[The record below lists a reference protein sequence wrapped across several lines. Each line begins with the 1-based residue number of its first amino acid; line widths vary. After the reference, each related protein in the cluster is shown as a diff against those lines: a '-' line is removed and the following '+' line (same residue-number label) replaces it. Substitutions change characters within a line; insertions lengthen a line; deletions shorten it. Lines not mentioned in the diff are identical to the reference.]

1 MYGIADTDLCKSL
14 YGEDQ
19 FWYKYWTKF
28 IKNNDD
34 VQSKCLNTLGVSCER
49 ISQSNCI
56 NTANVRSIDRCILIF
71 SDKTYSRTLQ
81 FSYGI

>member
-56 NTANVRSIDRCILIF
+56 NTANIRSIDRCINLFRQNLFTNHSIF
-71 SDKTYSRTLQ
+71 
-81 FSYGI
+81 